1 MFKEID
7 YGKHF
12 VIGTPL
18 VGWKCDRGEDRIW
31 LRDSHAILQKFP
43 NAVFFAALELDHRGL
58 EPFQRFIDA
67 LQQVNGTYW
76 TYTINDGEARVTA
89 ENRWIRIETGR
100 NLIRE
105 YAQRKRVM
113 SGHHW
118 GEETPQYSVVN
129 YDAILYVDSDI
140 QLTVEIVEKL
150 LEVNRPLVSVNVP
163 QYNLR
168 GPVVEGDWRIQE
180 HWNTAGV
187 LLVNAPAYYDLP
199 WSHDAYRN
207 LSDDPT
213 FQDHSV
219 RLGHGMTW
227 VRKDIDANHRG
238 LLEAVENRHIPD
250 RVLE

>member
-18 VGWKCDRGEDRIW
+18 AGWKCDRDEHLSW
-31 LRDSHAILQKFP
+31 LGDSDNIRQAFP
-43 NAVFFAALELDHRGL
+43 NATFFAALELDHRGM
-58 EPFQRFIDA
+58 EPFQSLIQA
-67 LQQVNGTYW
+67 LERLNGTYW
-76 TYTINDGEARVTA
+76 TYTINDNEARVTA
-89 ENRWIRIETGR
+89 QNRWIRIETGR

-105 YAQRKRVM
+105 FAQRKRVM

-118 GEETPQYSVVN
+118 GEETPQYSIVN
-129 YDAILYVDSDI
+129 YDAVLYVDSDI
-140 QLTVEIVEKL
+140 NLTTEIVEKL
-150 LEVNRPLVSVNVP
+150 LEVDRPLVSVDVP
-163 QYNLR
+163 QYCLS

-213 FQDHSV
+213 FQDHAV
-219 RLGHGMTW
+219 RLQHGMTW
-227 VRKDIDANHRG
+227 VRKDVQAQHRG
-238 LLEAVENRHIPD
+238 GLIAVEDRAIPD
-250 RVLE
+250 RVVH